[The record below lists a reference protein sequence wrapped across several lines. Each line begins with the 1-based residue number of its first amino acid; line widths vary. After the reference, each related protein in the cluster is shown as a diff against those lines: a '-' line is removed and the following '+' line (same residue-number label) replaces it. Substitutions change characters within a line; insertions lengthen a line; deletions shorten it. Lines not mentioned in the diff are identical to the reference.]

1 MGRSRLPLELIP
13 KEKSRKI
20 TFQKRT
26 MGLKKKTYEISTL
39 CGVDACVII
48 YSWTS
53 DDRPMEPI
61 FWPSNPE
68 KVKSIINRYK
78 EHSKEERGL
87 KTLDLSGFFE
97 ERTKKIQKEIS
108 KLGHQGADQTKY
120 PTWDDQLNDLSV
132 DQLRELVN
140 ALGTKLE
147 VIKSRV
153 ELLKM
158 SQALLEGPASVNLSY
173 PNNAMPST
181 QSLHVPYPGTIDS
194 MPLVPNPMTPMMNPR
209 MTKVM
214 MTSDNQ
220 YTPPLQHPFYYDPT
234 SGLLENIVYS
244 NPGPS
249 SCYYPPAML
258 PPILPYISNQMM
270 TNDFL
275 SNQMV
280 PKVDQNSKK
289 PEEWRRFSLR
299 KLSTDSALRRSVAG
313 REL

>member
-68 KVKSIINRYK
+68 KVKSIIN
-78 EHSKEERGL
+78 
-87 KTLDLSGFFE
+87 
-97 ERTKKIQKEIS
+97 
-108 KLGHQGADQTKY
+108 
-120 PTWDDQLNDLSV
+120 
-132 DQLRELVN
+132 RELVN

-270 TNDFL
+270 TN
-275 SNQMV
+275 V
-280 PKVDQNSKK
+280 PQIDKDYT
-289 PEEWRRFSLR
+289 PI
-299 KLSTDSALRRSVAG
+299 A
-313 REL
+313 

>member
-48 YSWTS
+48 YNWTS

-68 KVKSIINRYK
+68 EVKSIINRYK

-120 PTWDDQLNDLSV
+120 PTWDDRLNDLSA

-140 ALGTKLE
+140 ALGNKLE

-158 SQALLEGPASVNLSY
+158 SQALLEGPALVNPSY

-181 QSLHVPYPGTIDS
+181 QSLHVPYLGAIDS

-214 MTSDNQ
+214 MAMMTNDNTNSSQFSGPSNCTNNTQ

-258 PPILPYISNQMM
+258 PPILPYIPNQMM
-270 TNDFL
+270 TN
-275 SNQMV
+275 V
-280 PKVDQNSKK
+280 PQIARDYDMN
-289 PEEWRRFSLR
+289 
-299 KLSTDSALRRSVAG
+299 
-313 REL
+313 ELDVNDNKQGIRYG

>member
-1 MGRSRLPLELIP
+1 MC
-13 KEKSRKI
+13 
-20 TFQKRT
+20 
-26 MGLKKKTYEISTL
+26 EI
-39 CGVDACVII
+39 
-48 YSWTS
+48 YNWTS
-53 DDRPMEPI
+53 NDRPMEPI
-61 FWPSNPE
+61 FWPSNPKE
-68 KVKSIINRYK
+68 VKSIINRYK

-140 ALGTKLE
+140 ALDTELK

-158 SQALLEGPASVNLSY
+158 SQALLEGSPFVNPSY
-173 PNNAMPST
+173 PNNTMPST
-181 QSLHVPYPGTIDS
+181 QSWHGPYLGTIDS

-209 MTKVM
+209 MTKAM
-214 MTSDNQ
+214 MTSDKTNNSQFNGPSNHTDNTQ
-220 YTPPLQHPFYYDPT
+220 YTPPLQHPFNYDPT

-249 SCYYPPAML
+249 SCY
-258 PPILPYISNQMM
+258 
-270 TNDFL
+270 
-275 SNQMV
+275 
-280 PKVDQNSKK
+280 
-289 PEEWRRFSLR
+289 
-299 KLSTDSALRRSVAG
+299 
-313 REL
+313 